1 MPEPNLPPLRLVDQD
16 NRAENSNILN
26 VNEYRINLPELPY
39 ITRNKLLEKYELS
52 ADHAYRLVEDPN
64 LLEYFKKTVDIQLST
79 SKSEILTKYAKM
91 ASQMIFCDL
100 ENIRS
105 KWPSLSLCEIYVK
118 PKHIARAAQLRADR
132 DLSANLIKRALDL
145 IMDVDKYRNADIDDI
160 IAEQGWLDCFR
171 DMQRIE
177 EMVTEA
183 IKDHKK
189 LVGKYIRG
197 NTKGFDTIVRN
208 IFKKHG
214 SVIDPYLV
222 REELKKQL
230 EHMKQIH
237 KQEN

>member
-1 MPEPNLPPLRLVDQD
+1 MPEPNLPPLRLVDHD
-16 NRAENSNILN
+16 NPSDNFSILN

-39 ITRNKLLEKYELS
+39 ITRNMLMKNYELS
-52 ADHAYRLVEDPN
+52 ADHAYRLVEDPG
-64 LLEYFKKTVDIQLST
+64 LLEYFKKVVDIQIST
-79 SKSEILTKYAKM
+79 SKSESLTKYAKM
-91 ASQMIFCDL
+91 ASQIVFCDL

-105 KWPSLSLCEIYVK
+105 KWPSLNLCEIYVK
-118 PKHIARAAQLRADR
+118 PKHIARAAQMRAER

-145 IMDVDKYRNADIDDI
+145 IMDVDKYRDASIDDI
-160 IAEQGWLDCFR
+160 VAEQGWLDCFR
-171 DMQRIE
+171 DIARIE
-177 EMVTEA
+177 DMVKEA

-214 SVIDPYLV
+214 SAIDPYLV

-237 KQEN
+237 ELEK

>member
-16 NRAENSNILN
+16 NPSDNSNILN

-39 ITRNKLLEKYELS
+39 ITRKKLIEKYELS
-52 ADHAYRLVEDPN
+52 ADHAYRLVENPD
-64 LLEYFKKTVDIQLST
+64 LLEYFRKIVDIQIT
-79 SKSEILTKYAKM
+79 TIKSKNITKYAKM
-91 ASQMIFCDL
+91 ASQMVFCEL

-105 KWPSLSLCEIYVK
+105 KCPSLDLCEINVK
-118 PKHIARAAQLRADR
+118 PKHMARAAQLRADR
-132 DLSANLIKRALDL
+132 ELSANLIKRALDL
-145 IMDVDKYRNADIDDI
+145 IMDGDRDADIDTI

-171 DMQRIE
+171 DMQKIE
-177 EMVTEA
+177 DMVAEA
-183 IKDHKK
+183 INDHKK

-214 SVIDPYLV
+214 SVIDSRLV

-230 EHMKQIH
+230 ELMKEIH
-237 KQEN
+237 DLKK